1 MWRGLYSS
9 YGGSEHLNG
18 VIAIEDLYDDFGSAY
33 ILTKVLS
40 VKNSIDCTACPPGAT
55 CNYKLRSRGNFYGF
69 FNKNRKYKF
78 INCPNDY
85 CCSQEGA
92 PCVSYDTC
100 NVNRTGLLCGSCTE
114 GNYISYFSNKCIEAS
129 KCIASTR
136 SIFWIFYFVSAVFL
150 TLLLCFLKDIL
161 SILTMVVVF
170 IKRKILKTFVERNQ
184 NCQNN
189 GNNNERELLEIPTH
203 NATTKTNEEQTQKS
217 LSNQVSYSAV
227 FNIFLSFYQLQSSY

>member
-1 MWRGLYSS
+1 M
-9 YGGSEHLNG
+9 
-18 VIAIEDLYDDFGSAY
+18 
-33 ILTKVLS
+33 
-40 VKNSIDCTACPPGAT
+40 
-55 CNYKLRSRGNFYGF
+55 
-69 FNKNRKYKF
+69 
-78 INCPNDY
+78 PNDY

-92 PCVSYDTC
+92 ACVSYDTC

-184 NCQNN
+184 NCQKN

-203 NATTKTNEEQTQKS
+203 NATTKTNEEQTQKVFQTRFHILQFSIFFFPFISCKVPIDDKDQWSSTS
-217 LSNQVSYSAV
+217 LVSNFFNLDIMIRRVDKYCPVKDKNAIFRDV
-227 FNIFLSFYQLQSSY
+227 LKNIFLVRYSQF